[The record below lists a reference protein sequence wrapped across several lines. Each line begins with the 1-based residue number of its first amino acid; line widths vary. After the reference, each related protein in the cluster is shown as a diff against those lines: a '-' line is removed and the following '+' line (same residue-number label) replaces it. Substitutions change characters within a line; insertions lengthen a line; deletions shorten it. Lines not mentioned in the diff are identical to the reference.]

1 MSARRILEGGWT
13 CGVTFWPFLSSSG
26 WWWLISSVFLTRT
39 SCCKTIHADGY
50 MVRWCLAVSIIV
62 GGFHHCGRFPSL
74 WAVSV
79 IVLPLTVILA
89 KWITCWNQTVRD
101 TWLFLAPWRTSFL
114 FHGIKFSQA
123 ARLMPPQWK
132 NFFVS
137 LNINFQFC
145 ELRFVFPKAH
155 FPVSSLLLHYTVKK
169 FTWALKGHSKFV
181 PKTYLTNLSL
191 DKDQMP
197 PDLQP
202 ENYTF
207 WKRHNSKDYHQPGQ
221 SVMEKG

>member
-1 MSARRILEGGWT
+1 
-13 CGVTFWPFLSSSG
+13 
-26 WWWLISSVFLTRT
+26 
-39 SCCKTIHADGY
+39 
-50 MVRWCLAVSIIV
+50 MVS
-62 GGFHHCGRFPSL
+62 GGFCHCGRFPSV
-74 WAVSV
+74 WAVSI

-89 KWITCWNQTVRD
+89 KWITCWNQIVRD
-101 TWLFLAPWRTSFL
+101 TWLFLAPWWTSFL
-114 FHGIKFSQA
+114 FHGIKPSQA

-132 NFFVS
+132 KFFFVS

-155 FPVSSLLLHYTVKK
+155 FPVSSLLLCYIVK
-169 FTWALKGHSKFV
+169 FTWALKGHAKFV

-202 ENYTF
+202 ENHTLR
-207 WKRHNSKDYHQPGQ
+207 KRHNSKDYHQPEQ
-221 SVMEKG
+221 SVTEKG

>member
-1 MSARRILEGGWT
+1 MM
-13 CGVTFWPFLSSSG
+13 P
-26 WWWLISSVFLTRT
+26 
-39 SCCKTIHADGY
+39 
-50 MVRWCLAVSIIV
+50 
-62 GGFHHCGRFPSL
+62 GGFHHWRQFPSL

-101 TWLFLAPWRTSFL
+101 TWLFQAPWRTSFW

-145 ELRFVFPKAH
+145 ELRFVFTKAH
-155 FPVSSLLLHYTVKK
+155 FPVSSLLLCYIVKK

-202 ENYTF
+202 ENYTL